1 MDLSSL
7 AAGALQL
14 ASKVADW
21 WNSLWKAKQD
31 PKVVAS
37 AEAAQSTKAADQ
49 IERHASEAL
58 KTGDLDDVRKDLA
71 E

>member
-1 MDLSSL
+1 MDLSTL
-7 AAGALQL
+7 ATSALQL

-21 WNSLWKAKQD
+21 WNNLWKADQD

-37 AEAAQSTKAADQ
+37 VEAKQSTQAADAIRQ
-49 IERHASEAL
+49 HASEAL
-58 KTGDLDDVRKDLA
+58 NTGNLDGVRKDLA